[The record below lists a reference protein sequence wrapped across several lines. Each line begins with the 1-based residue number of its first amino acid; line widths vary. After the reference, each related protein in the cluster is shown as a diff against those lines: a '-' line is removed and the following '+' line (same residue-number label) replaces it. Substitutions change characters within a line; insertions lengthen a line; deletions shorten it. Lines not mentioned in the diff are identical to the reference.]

1 MQWRLYGVVQRF
13 LLTKIMRNIKFRIY
27 DPSIN
32 AFLNPKNFEFTAD
45 FKTKSYCGKLSEIK
59 VNENSD
65 STKCLISQFT
75 GFKDCEGTEIY
86 EGDRLIDLDVELEE
100 GVKIE
105 DTQQQVYWCEKDGS
119 WKLDNSFSQ
128 NKKDG
133 WYLGKDLKDFRF
145 KVFSN
150 IYER

>member
-1 MQWRLYGVVQRF
+1 M
-13 LLTKIMRNIKFRIY
+13 
-27 DPSIN
+27 
-32 AFLNPKNFEFTAD
+32 
-45 FKTKSYCGKLSEIK
+45 
-59 VNENSD
+59 
-65 STKCLISQFT
+65 
-75 GFKDCEGTEIY
+75 
-86 EGDRLIDLDVELEE
+86 DVELEE